1 MRVEVEP
8 FEAARC
14 WALSPGHAGMEN
26 QCLGLAERLGLPTR
40 RLRLYPRA
48 PWTWLP
54 PGCWPA
60 PARALAPESDTIRPP
75 WPELVISCGRRA
87 VPYGLLVKRLSGG
100 RSFAVHIQDPRTRP
114 ARFDLV
120 IAPRHDHLAGANV
133 VETLGSLNRITQDR
147 LAEAAA
153 RVAPELAHLPRPLV
167 AVLIGGTSRAYRL
180 TPEISRRLAD
190 ELAGLAESQG
200 VGLAVTPSR
209 RTGSENVHILRQR
222 LAPLPTAVFWNLE
235 GENPY
240 HGYLGLADHI
250 VVTGDSTNL
259 VSEAASTGKPV
270 HVVELAGGNA
280 KFAEFHES
288 MRAAGYTRPFRVPLE
303 SWTYTPLDETGR
315 MAAKVRRRLAA
326 RG

>member
-1 MRVEVEP
+1 
-8 FEAARC
+8 
-14 WALSPGHAGMEN
+14 MEN

-60 PARALAPESDTIRPP
+60 PARALSAGSDTIQPP

-87 VPYGLLVKRLSGG
+87 VPHGLLVKQLSGG

-133 VETLGSLNRITQDR
+133 VETLGSLNRVTPAR
-147 LAEAAA
+147 LAEASA
-153 RVAPELAHLPRPLV
+153 RIATELGHLPRPLV

-180 TPEISRRLAD
+180 TSETCRRLAD
-190 ELAGLAESQG
+190 DLAGLAVSQG

-209 RTGSENVHILRQR
+209 RTGTENIRILRQR
-222 LAPLPTAVFWNLE
+222 LEPLPSAVFWDFN

-240 HGYLGLADHI
+240 FGYLGLADHI
-250 VVTGDSTNL
+250 VVTADSTNL

-280 KFAEFHES
+280 KFTEFHES
-288 MRAAGYTRPFRVPLE
+288 MRAAGYTRPFRAPLE

-315 MAAKVRRRLAA
+315 MAAEVRRRLAA